1 MKQRFSFPYKIT
13 IITALTVLLSFL
25 AVISGAAGEE
35 HRVLR
40 VAFPQAEGFTMTAPD
55 GTRYGL
61 VVDFLEEISKYTGWE
76 YEYIETNS
84 DTLLEDCAEGKFD
97 LLGGSYYLEALEEI
111 MAYPDYNC
119 GYSRQILMA
128 RRDDDSVRSYDLR
141 TLNGKVIGVYERATE
156 NIRRL
161 EEFLKINALDCELR
175 YYTYDD
181 IIRWGSLKPALDGG
195 EVDLL
200 MGNSSD
206 ATEDVQLVVSFDS
219 QPFYIVTMPED
230 RQTLA
235 ELNMALQRIYD
246 ADPEFAAKVY
256 AENFAVV
263 TSGARVLNEEERA
276 YIDQK
281 KTVKVAVPR
290 DWHPLYCLNNGDGHK
305 GLVPD
310 VLEAVSGFSGLEFVY
325 VYGDS
330 YAETLEIMRRGE
342 ADMMGF
348 FAGTE
353 EDAAHYGLALS
364 QPYVDLD
371 CILVRNKE
379 SGYPDEGLTGAVMEG
394 RTFPRNLVA
403 DQVLYYTDTV
413 EALRDVNRGK
423 VDFYYGLSFH
433 LEYIIQQKNFS
444 NLVQVNLINDSQEI
458 CFALQRPAQSELLT
472 IINKAVNSLT
482 EEQKAIISSRN
493 IVSIAASEMTLSSI
507 IYGNPTLAVSVVAA
521 FMALVLFAVILIFR
535 SRIRA
540 VRMRNEL
547 EKAEADNRAKSEFLS
562 RMSHEIRT
570 PMNAIVG
577 FTDLIEMMDDLPP
590 NARENLEKIKSSS
603 KYLLS
608 LISDILDMSRI
619 ESGKL
624 EISGEPFSMGR
635 MLGEIES
642 MMTAEAGNR
651 RIHFCLEKDI
661 WDDGLA
667 GDAIRLRQVILNLL
681 SNAFKFTPEGG
692 TVRLCVTEEPGGGAE
707 PAFTIRVI
715 DNGIGIEKK
724 DQERIFQSF
733 EQVGSNAAK
742 SQGTG
747 LGLAISYHI
756 VQAMGSSLKLDSE
769 PGRGSEFYFTV
780 TLKKDD
786 SSASGQIEEPTGK
799 LKEMLRRPDVKILDG
814 MNILVAEDNDLNAE
828 IVTEMLSMQGAV
840 TVRAD
845 NGKKALEMFKA
856 SRPGEFQVIL
866 MDIMMPEMNGLET
879 TRAIRALERED
890 AAEISIIAMTA
901 NAFKQDEE
909 EAMKAGM
916 TGFLSK
922 PIDVTKLFE
931 VLYRVGKMQ
940 DR

>member
-1 MKQRFSFPYKIT
+1 MKQRFSFRYKFMVIT
-13 IITALTVLLSFL
+13 VLTVLLSFFT
-25 AVISGAAGEE
+25 VISGAAEE
-35 HRVLR
+35 GQKALR
-40 VAFPQAEGFTMTAPD
+40 VAFPQVEGFTMTAPD

-97 LLGGSYYLEALEEI
+97 LIGGSYYLEGLEKY

-119 GYSRQILMA
+119 GYSRQVLMA
-128 RRDDDSVRSYDLR
+128 RRDDDSVRSYDLG
-141 TLNGKVIGVYERATE
+141 TLNGKVIGVYDRATE

-161 EEFLKINALDCELR
+161 KEFLGINGLDCELR
-175 YYTYDD
+175 YYSYDD
-181 IIRWGSLKPALDGG
+181 VTRWGSLKPALEGG

-219 QPFYIVTMPED
+219 QPFYIVAMPGD
-230 RQTLA
+230 QQTLT

-256 AENFAVV
+256 AENFEAV
-263 TSGARVLNEEERA
+263 TSGARVLNEKEQEYVA
-276 YIDQK
+276 QK
-281 KTVKVAVPR
+281 KTVTVAVPK
-290 DWHPLYCLNNGDGHK
+290 DWHPLFCLNNEDGHK

-310 VLEAVSGFSGLEFVY
+310 VLEAVSEFSGLEFTY

-330 YAETLEIMRRGE
+330 YAEALELMQRGE

-348 FAGTE
+348 FAGTD
-353 EDAAHYGLALS
+353 EDAAFYGLALS

-394 RTFPRNLVA
+394 RTFPKNIIA
-403 DQVLYYTDTV
+403 DHVEYYVDTS
-413 EALRDVNRGK
+413 EALRDVNRGR

-433 LEYIIQQKNFS
+433 LEYIIQQKNYS

-458 CFALQRPAQSELLT
+458 CFALQRPAKSELLT
-472 IINKAVNSLT
+472 IMNKALNSLT
-482 EEQKAIISSRN
+482 EEQKATISSRN

-507 IYGNPTLAVSVVAA
+507 IYGNPTLAVSVVVV
-521 FMALVLFAVILIFR
+521 FMAMILFVVILIFR

-577 FTDLIEMMDDLPP
+577 FTDLIEMMDDLPS

-608 LISDILDMSRI
+608 LINDILDMSRI
-619 ESGKL
+619 ESGKM
-624 EISGEPFSMGR
+624 EISREPFSMGR
-635 MLGEIES
+635 LLGDIES
-642 MMTAEAGNR
+642 MMTAEAKNR
-651 RIHFCLEKDI
+651 GIRFWLEKDI
-661 WDDGLA
+661 RDDGLA

-692 TVRLCVTEEPGGGAE
+692 TVRLCVTEEPVAE
-707 PAFTIRVI
+707 AGPVFTIHVI

-733 EQVGSNAAK
+733 EQVGSNVAK

-756 VQAMGSSLKLDSE
+756 VQAMGSCLKLDSE
-769 PGRGSEFYFTV
+769 PGMGSDFYFTV
-780 TLKKDD
+780 TLEKDD
-786 SSASGQIEEPTGK
+786 SPASSRSEESTGN
-799 LKEMLRRPDVKILDG
+799 LQDMLRRPDIKILDG
-814 MNILVAEDNDLNAE
+814 VKILVAEDNDLNAE
-828 IVTEMLSMQGAV
+828 IVVEMLSMQGAV
-840 TVRAD
+840 AVRAD
-845 NGKKALEMFKA
+845 NGKKALEVFKD
-856 SRPGEFQVIL
+856 SGTDEFKVIL
-866 MDIMMPEMNGLET
+866 MDIMMPEMNGLEA
-879 TRAIRALERED
+879 TRAIRALERKD
-890 AAEISIIAMTA
+890 AAGIPIIAMTA

-909 EAMKAGM
+909 DAMKAGM
-916 TGFLSK
+916 SGFLSK

-931 VLYRVGKMQ
+931 VLCSVREPQ
-940 DR
+940 DI